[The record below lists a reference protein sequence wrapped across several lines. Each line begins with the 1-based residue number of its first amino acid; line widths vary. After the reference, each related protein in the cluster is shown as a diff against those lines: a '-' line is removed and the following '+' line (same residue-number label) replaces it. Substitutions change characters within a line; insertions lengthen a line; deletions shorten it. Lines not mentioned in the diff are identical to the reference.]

1 MRHINENE
9 RLELTSVDEVEDK
22 LHDVK
27 IKPTIQTT
35 QSTEKR
41 IINMKGQNNDIH
53 KIYIVLTFH
62 LLNNLI

>member
-1 MRHINENE
+1 MRHINDNE
-9 RLELTSVDEVEDK
+9 RLELDSVDEVEDK

-27 IKPTIQTT
+27 IKPTIQAT

-41 IINMKGQNNDIH
+41 IIMKGQNNVYFVNI
-53 KIYIVLTFH
+53 IVLTFH

>member
-1 MRHINENE
+1 MRHINDNE
-9 RLELTSVDEVEDK
+9 RLELDSVDEVEDK

-27 IKPTIQTT
+27 IKPTIQAT

-41 IINMKGQNNDIH
+41 IIKMKGQNNVYFVNI
-53 KIYIVLTFH
+53 IVLTFH

>member
-41 IINMKGQNNDIH
+41 IINNERSKQ
-53 KIYIVLTFH
+53 
-62 LLNNLI
+62 